1 MARQAFKGVFAVL
14 LLMFA
19 LTVVVAAQ
27 EPQSQSQNQGSRIQ
41 WQNGPTIGYLGD
53 VAQLKIPAG
62 YKFTGKAGALRVM
75 ELTHNPASGNELGVV
90 IPAGDDVK
98 WFMTFEFSDTGYV
111 KDDEKDNLDADA
123 LLKSLQEGTE
133 AANEERRKR
142 GWKPFHITGWETRPY
157 YDPLTHNLTW
167 AIDGKGD
174 DPTSSGSVNHSI
186 RLLGRGGTM
195 NVDLVVAPADYQAS
209 IAQFN
214 AVIGGFSYIQG
225 QRYSDFRA
233 GDKVAKYGLAALI
246 AGGTGAVLLKT
257 GLLAKFWKLIVV
269 GFAAL
274 VGLIKKIF
282 SSLFGSKEIKIEDPN
297 KQAAGGGQV

>member
-1 MARQAFKGVFAVL
+1 MARQAFKLLFIFSLFAL
-14 LLMFA
+14 A
-19 LTVVVAAQ
+19 LTVVAAAQ
-27 EPQSQSQNQGSRIQ
+27 EPRSQQQGPKID
-41 WQNGPTIGYLGD
+41 WQDGPTVGYLGD
-53 VAQLKIPAG
+53 IAQIKIPAG
-62 YKFTGKAGALRVM
+62 YRFTGKAGALRVM
-75 ELTHNPASGNELGVV
+75 ELTHNPSSGHELGVV
-90 IPAGDDVK
+90 IPAGNVD

-111 KDDEKDNLDADA
+111 KDDDKDNLDADA
-123 LLKSLQEGTE
+123 ILKSIQEGTE

-142 GWKPFHITGWETRPY
+142 GWKPFHVTGWQTRPY

-174 DPTSSGSVNHSI
+174 DPQSSGAINHSI

-214 AVIGGFSYIQG
+214 SVIGGFSYAQG

-246 AGGTGAVLLKT
+246 AGGAGAVLLKT

-269 GFAAL
+269 GIAAL
-274 VGLIKKIF
+274 LGLIKKLF

-297 KQAAGGGQV
+297 KQAASQG